1 MTVNTRSFLMALA
14 LFALL
19 VAPLGC
25 AELKDLWQLR
35 ADLGERY
42 GTVELNANVSDGR
55 RTLEIRLSP
64 DLIAGGRGAERALD
78 VARFAASK
86 YRRPHAVDQWVVTF
100 GTSMKTGGL
109 HFESSRGRYTFARA
123 DL

>member
-1 MTVNTRSFLMALA
+1 MTADLRPRLIALA
-14 LFALL
+14 LLSL
-19 VAPLGC
+19 VAAPLGC
-25 AELKDLWQLR
+25 AEAKDLYQLR

-42 GTVELNANVSDGR
+42 GAVELNVDVSGEG

-64 DLIAGGRGAERALD
+64 DLIAGGGAGERALD

-86 YRRPHAVDQWVVTF
+86 YARSHTVDQWVVIF
-100 GTSMKTGGL
+100 GTSMKAGGF
-109 HFESSRGRYTFARA
+109 HFESSRGSYTFARA

>member
-1 MTVNTRSFLMALA
+1 MTEGTRPLLMALA
-14 LFALL
+14 LLTLL

-64 DLIAGGRGAERALD
+64 ELIAGGRAGERALD

-86 YRRPHAVDQWVVTF
+86 YPRSHAVDQWVVIF
-100 GTSMKTGGL
+100 GTSTSAGSF
-109 HFESSRGRYTFARA
+109 HFESSRGRYTFART